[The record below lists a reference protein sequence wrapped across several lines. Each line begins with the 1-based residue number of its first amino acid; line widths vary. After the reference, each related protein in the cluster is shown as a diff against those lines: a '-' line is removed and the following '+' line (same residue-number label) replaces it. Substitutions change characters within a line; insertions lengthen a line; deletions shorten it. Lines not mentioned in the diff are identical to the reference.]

1 MYYASFPNDH
11 LLLKLTV
18 FLALALET
26 AQTTLFT
33 QDLFRV
39 FSLGFEN
46 LLLADEVDTIWIA
59 VPLMTGLSMSKQPY
73 IIITVYFTD
82 IFSGALL
89 TQAFF
94 CYRIA
99 LFTRSKC
106 AVAVISMVGDN
117 LL

>member
-1 MYYASFPNDH
+1 M
-11 LLLKLTV
+11 
-18 FLALALET
+18 
-26 AQTTLFT
+26 FT
-33 QDLFRV
+33 QDVFRS
-39 FSLGFEN
+39 FTRGFN
-46 LLLADEVDTIWIA
+46 DTMLANEISTIWFS